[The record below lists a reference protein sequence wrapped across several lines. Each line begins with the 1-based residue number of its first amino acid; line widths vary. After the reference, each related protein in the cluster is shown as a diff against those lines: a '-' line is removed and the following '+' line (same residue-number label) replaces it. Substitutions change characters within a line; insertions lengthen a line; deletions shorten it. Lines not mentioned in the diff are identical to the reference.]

1 MKKKNIIILGA
12 GPVGLIAGWLLSKK
26 KWNVKIYEMQNTVGG
41 MCRSWNWNGHILDTG
56 PHVFH
61 TYDLNLIKFWKKNFS
76 QFLEE
81 GKYYAKNVID
91 EKIENAYSYPIS
103 LEAINKY
110 PEKIK
115 KKIIKELANKK
126 SNSLA
131 KNFKEFIENQVGK
144 TLTNMFF
151 EGYPQKVWGIST
163 EKMTADWA
171 PKRIKITDKIEP
183 FFQKQYTAVSK
194 HGTGSFYNSI
204 AKKIKKNK
212 GKIYL
217 NKKITNLK
225 YIDEKITQI
234 EINNK
239 NKIKIEK
246 EDIILSTLPITLT
259 SRLLGYKSNLRFR
272 GIRSVYV
279 SLNKKRS
286 MPKNVNWL
294 YFANK
299 DIIFNRVSEPS
310 TMTSTVSKKGKTY
323 LTCEIAF
330 SKNDYVDKLNPKE
343 VANEVVKCLLKTKL
357 IKNTSEVD
365 LISENKE
372 NFVYPVQFIDY
383 KSELARTK
391 QQVEK
396 FGQLYSLGTGGEFD
410 YADSQILFHKS
421 MDLVDILEQ
430 KNEDNL
436 KMKKTIISNNLNN
449 KVKLGSKL
457 VGDGEKPFIIAEA
470 GLNHN
475 GDLNLAKQ
483 LIDEAKKTK
492 CDAIKFQTFSANSRV
507 SKKVKSIK
515 YSEKADGL
523 REDIHEMFSRL
534 ELSNSNF
541 KEIFKY
547 ARKKNIEIFSTP
559 FSSNDV
565 DFLEKLN
572 VSFYKIAS
580 VDCVNL
586 PLIEKIGLTK
596 KPLIL
601 STGMSDMGIVDD
613 AVETFKKTGNN
624 NLILLHCL
632 SSYPADEKEMNL
644 KAIQTLKNIY
654 NVPVGLSDHF
664 EGLEMSILALGSGA
678 NIIERHFTTSKKL
691 EGPDH
696 ILSSEPDDMKKIS
709 QLAENLNK
717 ILGDGQKKIQPSE
730 YLVINSQR
738 KCLYANRDIKKGQ
751 ILSKKNLTIK
761 GPAGG
766 ILPKYLNIILGRKA
780 KFDVEADEPITWETI

>member
-1 MKKKNIIILGA
+1 MKKKKIIILGA
-12 GPVGLIAGWLLSKK
+12 GPVGLISGWLLSKK
-26 KWNVKIYEMQNTVGG
+26 KWDVKIYEMQDVVGG
-41 MCRSWNWNGHILDTG
+41 MCRSWKWNGHILDTG
-56 PHVFH
+56 PHIFH
-61 TYDLNLIKFWKKNFS
+61 TYDESLIKFWKKNFS
-76 QFLEE
+76 KFLEE
-81 GKYYAKNVID
+81 GTYYAKNVLND
-91 EKIENAYSYPIS
+91 RIEDAYSYPIS
-103 LEAINKY
+103 KEAINKY
-110 PEKIK
+110 PNQIKNKIK
-115 KKIIKELANKK
+115 KELNNKN
-126 SNSLA
+126 SNFHA
-131 KNFKEFIENQVGK
+131 KNFKEFIEQQVGK
-144 TLTNMFF
+144 TLTEMFF
-151 EGYPQKVWGIST
+151 EGYPEKVWGIST

-171 PKRIKITDKIEP
+171 PKRIKITEKIEP

-194 HGTGSFYNSI
+194 YGTGSFYNSI
-204 AKKIKKNK
+204 ATKIKKNK

-217 NKKITNLK
+217 NNKITNIK
-225 YIDEKITQI
+225 HIENKITQI
-234 EINNK
+234 EISNK
-239 NKIKIEK
+239 NKIKISED
-246 EDIILSTLPITLT
+246 DIILSTLPITLT
-259 SRLLGYKSNLRFR
+259 SRLLGYNSNLTFR

-286 MPKNVNWL
+286 MPKNINWL
-294 YFANK
+294 YFPSK
-299 DIIFNRVSEPS
+299 DIIFNRVSETS
-310 TMTSTVSKKGKTY
+310 TMTKTVCKKDKTY
-323 LTCEIAF
+323 LTCEITF
-330 SKNDYVDKLNPKE
+330 SKNDYIDKLNFNQVSDK
-343 VANEVVKCLLKTKL
+343 VIKGLLKTNL
-357 IKNTSEVD
+357 IKDRSEID

-372 NFVYPVQFIDY
+372 NFVYPVQFTNY
-383 KSELARTK
+383 KSELAKTK

-396 FGQLYSLGTGGEFD
+396 FGQLYSLGTGGEFE

-421 MDLVDILEQ
+421 MDLVEILEQ
-430 KNEDNL
+430 KNDDDL
-436 KMKKTIISNNLNN
+436 KMKKTIISNTLNS

-483 LIDEAKKTK
+483 LIDEAKKTF
-492 CDAIKFQTFSANSRV
+492 CDAIKFQTFSASSRV

-534 ELSNSNF
+534 ELSYSDF

-547 ARKKNIEIFSTP
+547 ARKKRIEIFSTP

-613 AVETFKKTGNN
+613 AVEVFKKTGNK

-654 NVPVGLSDHF
+654 NIPVGLSDHYT
-664 EGLEMSILALGSGA
+664 GLEMSILALGSGA
-678 NIIERHFTTSKKL
+678 NIIERHFTVNKQL

-696 ILSSEPDDMKKIS
+696 NLSSEPDDMKKIC
-709 QLAENLNK
+709 QLAINLNK

-738 KCLYANRDIKKGQ
+738 KCLYAYRDIKKGEM
-751 ILSKKNLTIK
+751 LNKKNITIK

-766 ILPKYLNIILGRKA
+766 ILPKYLNIVLGRRA
-780 KFDVEADEPITWETI
+780 KFNIEVDEPITWETI

>member
-1 MKKKNIIILGA
+1 MKKNIIILGA
-12 GPVGLIAGWLLSKK
+12 GPVGLISGWLLSQKN
-26 KWNVKIYEMQNTVGG
+26 WNVKIYEMQNVVGG
-41 MCRSWNWNGHILDTG
+41 MCRSWKWNGHILDTG
-56 PHVFH
+56 PHIFH
-61 TYDLNLIKFWKKNFS
+61 TYDTSLIKFWKNNFS
-76 QFLEE
+76 KLLEE
-81 GKYYAKNVID
+81 GTYYAKNVLND
-91 EKIENAYSYPIS
+91 KIEDAYSYPIS
-103 LEAINKY
+103 HEAINKY
-110 PEKIK
+110 PQKIKQKIK
-115 KKIIKELANKK
+115 KELKNKK
-126 SNSLA
+126 NNLQA
-131 KNFKEFIENQVGK
+131 KNFKEFIEQQVGI
-144 TLTNMFF
+144 TLTEMFF
-151 EGYPQKVWGIST
+151 EGYPEKVWGIPT

-171 PKRIKITDKIEP
+171 PKRIKITEKIEP

-194 HGTGSFYNSI
+194 YGTGNFYGSI

-212 GKIYL
+212 GKIHL
-217 NKKITNLK
+217 NNKVINIKH
-225 YIDEKITQI
+225 IDKKITQI
-234 EINNK
+234 GIEGK
-239 NKIKIEK
+239 NKIIIGK

-259 SRLLGYKSNLRFR
+259 SKLLGYKSNLTFR

-279 SLNKKRS
+279 SLHKKRS

-294 YFANK
+294 YFPNK
-299 DIIFNRVSEPS
+299 EIIFNRVSETS
-310 TMTSTVSKKGKTY
+310 TMTKTVCKKNKTY
-323 LTCEIAF
+323 LTCEITF
-330 SKNDYVDKLNPKE
+330 SKNDHIDKLNLKE
-343 VANEVVKCLLKTKL
+343 VSDKVINGLLKTKL
-357 IKNTSEVD
+357 INHKSEID

-372 NFVYPVQFIDY
+372 NFVYPVQFTDY
-383 KSELARTK
+383 KSELAKTK

-396 FGQLYSLGTGGEFD
+396 FGQLYSLGTGGEFE

-421 MDLVDILEQ
+421 MDLVEILEQ
-430 KNEDNL
+430 KNDEDL
-436 KMKKTIISNNLNN
+436 QMKKTIISNKLNY

-457 VGDGEKPFIIAEA
+457 VGDGEKPFVIAEA

-475 GDLNLAKQ
+475 GDLNLAKK

-492 CDAIKFQTFSANSRV
+492 CDAIKFQTFSASSRV

-534 ELSNSNF
+534 ELSHSDF
-541 KEIFKY
+541 KEIFRY
-547 ARKKNIEIFSTP
+547 ARRKKIEIFSTP
-559 FSSNDV
+559 FSLNDV
-565 DFLEKLN
+565 DFLEQLN

-586 PLIEKIGLTK
+586 PLIEKVGLTG

-601 STGMSDMGIVDD
+601 STGMSDLGIVDD
-613 AVETFKKTGNN
+613 AVETFKKTGNS

-644 KAIQTLKNIY
+644 KAIQTLKNLY

-678 NIIERHFTTSKKL
+678 NIIERHFTISKKL

-696 ILSSEPDDMKKIS
+696 ILSSEPEDMKKIS
-709 QLAENLNK
+709 KLAMNLNE

-738 KCLYANRDIKKGQ
+738 KCLYANRNIKKGEA
-751 ILSKKNLTIK
+751 LSKKNITIK

-766 ILPKYLNIILGRKA
+766 ILPKYINIILGKKA
-780 KFDVEADEPITWETI
+780 KSNIKTDEPITWEVI